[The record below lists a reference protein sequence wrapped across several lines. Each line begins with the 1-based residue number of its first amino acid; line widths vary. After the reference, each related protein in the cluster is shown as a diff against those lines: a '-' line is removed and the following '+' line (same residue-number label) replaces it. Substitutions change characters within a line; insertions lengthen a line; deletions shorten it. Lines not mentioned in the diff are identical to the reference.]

1 MSASK
6 RTEFI
11 GSDGRDEEARIVK
24 RSALVSFNRVT
35 RAFICAWLS
44 VCLAVTTWA
53 CEWRKSRRVED
64 RCSIKKVA
72 NVHVRCNQGWGC
84 CRGGADNCFR
94 KVITSFF
101 HGSDQSVYICTI
113 FEEEVLKGQYLG
125 QN

>member
-64 RCSIKKVA
+64 RCSIKKKWQMYMYGVI
-72 NVHVRCNQGWGC
+72 
-84 CRGGADNCFR
+84 RGGVVAAAGRITVSVKSSPAFFTEAIRVCTSVQYSRR
-94 KVITSFF
+94 KS
-101 HGSDQSVYICTI
+101 
-113 FEEEVLKGQYLG
+113 
-125 QN
+125 